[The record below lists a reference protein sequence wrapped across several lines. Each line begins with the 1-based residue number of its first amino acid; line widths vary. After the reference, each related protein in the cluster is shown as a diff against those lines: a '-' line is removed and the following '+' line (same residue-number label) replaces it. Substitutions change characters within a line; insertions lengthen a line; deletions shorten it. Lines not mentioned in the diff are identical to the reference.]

1 MVGLS
6 EHANTFT
13 SEEDETNSFR
23 ATGLVPRTIRFLFVR
38 VPVGEGRGGE
48 GRGGEMKGMNQ
59 LLRQYVFQAMRLR
72 GIPPPPLLPPVAASI
87 W

>member
-38 VPVGEGRGGE
+38 VPVGRGEEGRGGE
-48 GRGGEMKGMNQ
+48 GREGRGEG
-59 LLRQYVFQAMRLR
+59 RR
-72 GIPPPPLLPPVAASI
+72 GEGREGR
-87 W
+87 

>member
-38 VPVGEGRGGE
+38 VPGGKGGKGRGEGGKRGGE
-48 GRGGEMKGMNQ
+48 GMNQ
-59 LLRQYVFQAMRLR
+59 
-72 GIPPPPLLPPVAASI
+72 
-87 W
+87 